1 MQAYLVSKYKRPMQ
15 VGEVAEPAIDDRDV
29 LVDVHAA
36 GVNLLDAKIRDGGSS
51 SCSSPTR
58 RHSSSGTTS
67 PASSP
72 ASGRP

>member
-1 MQAYLVSKYKRPMQ
+1 MKAYVVSKYKRPMQ

-36 GVNLLDAKIRDGGSS
+36 GVNMLTPRSATESS

>member
-1 MQAYLVSKYKRPMQ
+1 MKAYLVSKYKSPMQ
-15 VGEVAEPAIDDRDV
+15 VGEVAEPTVGDRDV

-36 GVNLLDAKIRDGGSS
+36 GVNMLTRRSATESS

-58 RHSSSGTTS
+58 HHSSSGTTS

-72 ASGRP
+72 ASGQP

>member
-1 MQAYLVSKYKRPMQ
+1 MKAYLVSKYKRPMQ
-15 VGEVAEPAIDDRDV
+15 VGEVAEPAIDDHEV
-29 LVDVHAA
+29 LVEVHAA
-36 GVNLLDAKIRDGGSS
+36 GVNLLDAKIRDESS
-51 SCSSPTR
+51 SGSSPTR